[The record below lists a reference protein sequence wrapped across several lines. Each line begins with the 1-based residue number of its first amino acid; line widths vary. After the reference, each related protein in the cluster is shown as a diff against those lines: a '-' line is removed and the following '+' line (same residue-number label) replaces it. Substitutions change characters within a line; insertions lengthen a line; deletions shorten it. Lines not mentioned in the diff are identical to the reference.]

1 MLNYYFGDTIDN
13 FFRKNTEEIIGTITL
28 SNQFDSNMNQNKSWK
43 QQIEILK
50 KSLVG
55 LSGTIYFEFS
65 IPRMG
70 KRVDCILIIRNIV
83 FVVEFKV
90 GEKEY
95 LSANYDQVWD
105 YALDL
110 KNFHKPSHNA
120 ILVPI
125 LLATE
130 AKDSAIQIIET
141 SHDDQLIKPLKVNK
155 INLGEVI
162 RHCLRNLADD
172 LDIDGDADS
181 ISKCDKLIQ
190 RCIKYFRRC
199 LKI

>member
-1 MLNYYFGDTIDN
+1 MLSYYFGDTLDN
-13 FFRKNTEEIIGTITL
+13 FFRKNTEEIIGAITL
-28 SNQFDSNMNQNKSWK
+28 SNQFDSNANQNKSWK

-55 LSGTIYFEFS
+55 LDGMIYFEFS

-70 KRVDCILIIRNIV
+70 KRVDCILIIQSIV
-83 FVVEFKV
+83 FVIEFKV

-110 KNFHKPSHNA
+110 KNFHKPSHSA
-120 ILVPI
+120 VLVPI

-130 AKDSAIQIIET
+130 ASDQAIQIIET
-141 SHDDQLIKPLKVNK
+141 SHEDQLIKPLKANK
-155 INLGEVI
+155 INFSEVI
-162 RHCLRNLADD
+162 LCQ
-172 LDIDGDADS
+172 DAREL
-181 ISKCDKLIQ
+181 KLILQ
-190 RCIKYFRRC
+190 YF
-199 LKI
+199 IS